1 MANVSSANLTDK
13 DIRGLEFKDQMYFK
27 VVGNPKE
34 LYVYVSPKGLKTFKI
49 RLRKDGKDTTKT
61 LSEFR
66 PGIYSVAEARR
77 DANALLAQ
85 LSQGKELDVILGK
98 SDKYK
103 FKSLFDKLI
112 EQKRRGENEESTI
125 AKIIRM
131 VSTYILPKFGDRDVK
146 TIKRSELLEV
156 FNAIFNPNNKKSRLV
171 TIRRLIYYCG
181 AVFDIAIN
189 DEYIIGR
196 NPCAML
202 HKEFPTSDKHN
213 KNHEINT
220 EYPALTEEVDI
231 KEFLDDLKTD
241 DKLDLATKRALYLQI
256 LCVNRPGNTASA
268 KWEDIDLE
276 KRIWT
281 IKAREMKSRTAHQI
295 ALSSYAIKILK
306 EQQLFSES
314 DEFVFPST
322 NAAGH
327 LHRDSLSKAIRN
339 LGGKGKYKDRATS
352 HGFRATFRTIC
363 STHKA
368 ELYGLGI
375 TEEAIES
382 ALAHV
387 ESNEVKRSYERKKAT
402 IEQIATLM
410 QWYGDYLNSITPLF

>member
-1 MANVSSANLTDK
+1 M
-13 DIRGLEFKDQMYFK
+13 
-27 VVGNPKE
+27 
-34 LYVYVSPKGLKTFKI
+34 
-49 RLRKDGKDTTKT
+49 
-61 LSEFR
+61 
-66 PGIYSVAEARR
+66 
-77 DANALLAQ
+77 
-85 LSQGKELDVILGK
+85 
-98 SDKYK
+98 
-103 FKSLFDKLI
+103 
-112 EQKRRGENEESTI
+112 TI
-125 AKIIRM
+125 H
-131 VSTYILPKFGDRDVK
+131 
-146 TIKRSELLEV
+146 
-156 FNAIFNPNNKKSRLV
+156 
-171 TIRRLIYYCG
+171 RLINYCS
-181 AVFDIAIN
+181 AVFDIAIH
-189 DEYIIGR
+189 DEYIGR

-202 HKEFPTSDKHN
+202 HKEFPTSSRHN
-213 KNHEINT
+213 KNCQINT
-220 EYPALTEEVDI
+220 AYPALTEEVDI
-231 KEFLDDLKTD
+231 KEFLDDLKMD
-241 DKLDLATKRALYLQI
+241 DKLELATKRALYLQI
-256 LCVNRPGNTASA
+256 LCVNRPANTASA
-268 KWEDIDLE
+268 KWDDIDLE
-276 KRIWT
+276 KGIWT

-368 ELYGLGI
+368 ELYSLGV

>member
-1 MANVSSANLTDK
+1 MANISKAHLSDK
-13 DIRGLEFKDQMYFK
+13 DIKNLKAKDKRYK
-27 VVGNPKE
+27 VAVGSPKE
-34 LYVYVSPKGLKTFKI
+34 LYLFVHPSGTKTFFLRLAGDKI
-49 RLRKDGKDTTKT
+49 VRLK
-61 LSEFR
+61 EFR

-77 DANALLAQ
+77 EANALLAQ
-85 LSQGKELDVILGK
+85 LAQGKEIDAILGK

-103 FKSLFDKLI
+103 FKSLFDQLI
-112 EQKRRGENEESTI
+112 EQKRRKGSSAGYI
-125 AKIIRM
+125 AKIINM
-131 VSTYILPKFGDRDVK
+131 VSTYILPKLGDRDVK
-146 TIKRSELLEV
+146 SIKRDELLEI
-156 FNAIFNPNNKKSRLV
+156 FKAIFNPNNKESRLE
-171 TIRRLIYYCG
+171 TIHRLIYYCD
-181 AVFDIAIN
+181 AVFDIAID
-189 DEYIIGR
+189 DEYMGR

-202 HKEFPTSDKHN
+202 HKQFPTSRRYN
-213 KNHEINT
+213 RNREIDV

-268 KWEDIDLE
+268 KWDDIDLE
-276 KRIWT
+276 KGIWT

-306 EQQLFSES
+306 EQQLFSGN
-314 DEFVFPST
+314 DKFVFPS
-322 NAAGH
+322 ASAEGH
-327 LHRDSLSKAIRN
+327 LHRDSISKAIRN
-339 LGGKGKYKDRATS
+339 LGGKDKYRGRATS

-368 ELYGLGI
+368 QLYRLGI

-387 ESNEVKRSYERKKAT
+387 EPNEVKRSYERKKAT
-402 IEQIATLM
+402 IEQIRTLM

>member
-1 MANVSSANLTDK
+1 MANISKAHLSDK
-13 DIRGLEFKDQMYFK
+13 DIKNLKAKDKRYK
-27 VVGNPKE
+27 VAVGSPKE
-34 LYVYVSPKGLKTFKI
+34 LYLFVHPSGTKTFFLRLAGDKI
-49 RLRKDGKDTTKT
+49 VSLK
-61 LSEFR
+61 EFR

-85 LSQGKELDVILGK
+85 LSQGKVILGK

-103 FKSLFDKLI
+103 FKSLFNKFI
-112 EQKRRGENEESTI
+112 EQKRRKENQESTI

-131 VSTYILPKFGDRDVK
+131 VSTYILPKFGDRDVND
-146 TIKRSELLEV
+146 IKRNDLLEV

-171 TIRRLIYYCG
+171 TIHRLINYCS
-181 AVFDIAIN
+181 AVFDIAMH
-189 DEYIIGR
+189 DEYIGR

-202 HKEFPTSDKHN
+202 HKEFPTSSRHN
-213 KNHEINT
+213 KNCQINT
-220 EYPALTEEVDI
+220 AYHALTEEADI
-231 KEFLDDLKTD
+231 KEFLDDLKMD
-241 DKLDLATKRALYLQI
+241 DKLELATKRALYLQI
-256 LCVNRPGNTASA
+256 LCVNRPANTASA
-268 KWEDIDLE
+268 KWDDIDLE
-276 KRIWT
+276 KGIWT

-368 ELYGLGI
+368 ELYSLGV

>member
-1 MANVSSANLTDK
+1 MANISKAHLSDK
-13 DIRGLEFKDQMYFK
+13 DIRNLKAKDKRYK
-27 VVGNPKE
+27 VAVGSPKE
-34 LYVYVSPKGLKTFKI
+34 LYLFVHPSGTKTFFLRLAGDKI
-49 RLRKDGKDTTKT
+49 VSLK
-61 LSEFR
+61 EFR
-66 PGIYSVAEARR
+66 PGIYSVAEARKK
-77 DANALLAQ
+77 ANALLAQ
-85 LSQGKELDVILGK
+85 LAQGKELDVILGK
-98 SDKYK
+98 SNKYK
-103 FKSLFDKLI
+103 FKSLFDKVI
-112 EQKRRGENEESTI
+112 EQKHRSGDSEGYI
-125 AKIIRM
+125 AKIISM

-146 TIKRSELLEV
+146 DIKRSELLEV
-156 FNAIFNPNNKKSRLV
+156 LNAIFNPNNKKSRLE
-171 TIRRLIYYCG
+171 TIHRLINYCG

-189 DEYIIGR
+189 DEHIGR

-202 HKEFPTSDKHN
+202 HKEFPTSSRHN
-213 KNHEINT
+213 KNCQINT
-220 EYPALTEEVDI
+220 AYHALTEETDI
-231 KEFLDDLKTD
+231 KEFLDDLKMD
-241 DKLDLATKRALYLQI
+241 DKLELATKRAIYLQI

-268 KWEDIDLE
+268 KWDDIDLE
-276 KRIWT
+276 KGIWT
-281 IKAREMKSRTAHQI
+281 IRAVEMKSRTPHQI
-295 ALSSYAIKILK
+295 PLSSYAKEILK

-368 ELYGLGI
+368 ELYSLGV

>member
-1 MANVSSANLTDK
+1 MANISKAHLSDK
-13 DIRGLEFKDQMYFK
+13 DIKNLKAKDKRYK
-27 VVGNPKE
+27 VAVGSPKE
-34 LYVYVSPKGLKTFKI
+34 LYLFVHPSGTKTFFLRLAGDKI
-49 RLRKDGKDTTKT
+49 VSLK
-61 LSEFR
+61 EFR
-66 PGIYSVAEARR
+66 PGIYSVAEARKE
-77 DANALLAQ
+77 ANALLAQ
-85 LSQGKELDVILGK
+85 LAQGKELDVILGK

-103 FKSLFDKLI
+103 FKSLFNKFI
-112 EQKRRGENEESTI
+112 EQKRRKENQESTI

-131 VSTYILPKFGDRDVK
+131 VSTYILPKFGDRDVND
-146 TIKRSELLEV
+146 IKRNDLLEV

-171 TIRRLIYYCG
+171 TIHRLINYCS
-181 AVFDIAIN
+181 AVFDIAMH
-189 DEYIIGR
+189 DEYIGR

-202 HKEFPTSDKHN
+202 HKEFPTSSRHN
-213 KNHEINT
+213 KNCQINT
-220 EYPALTEEVDI
+220 AYHALTEEADI
-231 KEFLDDLKTD
+231 KEFLDDLKMD
-241 DKLDLATKRALYLQI
+241 DKLELATKRALYLQI
-256 LCVNRPGNTASA
+256 LCVNRPANTASA
-268 KWEDIDLE
+268 KWDDIDLE
-276 KRIWT
+276 KGIWT

-368 ELYGLGI
+368 ELYSLGV

>member
-13 DIRGLEFKDQMYFK
+13 DIRSLEFKDRMYFK

-85 LSQGKELDVILGK
+85 LAQGKELDVILGK

-103 FKSLFDKLI
+103 FKSLFDKVI
-112 EQKRRGENEESTI
+112 EQKHRSGDSEGYI
-125 AKIIRM
+125 AKIISM
-131 VSTYILPKFGDRDVK
+131 VSTYILPEFGDRDVK
-146 TIKRSELLEV
+146 DIKRSELLEV
-156 FNAIFNPNNKKSRLV
+156 LNAIFNPNNKESRLE
-171 TIRRLIYYCG
+171 TIHRLIYYCG

-189 DEYIIGR
+189 DEYIGR

-202 HKEFPTSDKHN
+202 HKEFPTSHKHN

-220 EYPALTEEVDI
+220 EYPALTEEMDI
-231 KEFLDDLKTD
+231 KEFLDDLKMD
-241 DKLDLATKRALYLQI
+241 DKLELATKRAIYLQI

-268 KWEDIDLE
+268 KWDDIDLE
-276 KRIWT
+276 KGIWT
-281 IKAREMKSRTAHQI
+281 IRAVEMKSRTPHQI
-295 ALSSYAIKILK
+295 PLSSYAKKILK
-306 EQQLFSES
+306 EQQLFSRN
-314 DEFVFPST
+314 DKFVFPST

-368 ELYGLGI
+368 ELYRLGI

-387 ESNEVKRSYERKKAT
+387 EPNEVKRSYERKKAT
-402 IEQIATLM
+402 IEQIAKLM

>member
-1 MANVSSANLTDK
+1 MANISKAHLSDKEIKNLKAKDK
-13 DIRGLEFKDQMYFK
+13 RYK
-27 VVGNPKE
+27 VAVGSPKE
-34 LYVYVSPKGLKTFKI
+34 LYLFVHPSGTKTFFLRLAGDKI
-49 RLRKDGKDTTKT
+49 VRLK
-61 LSEFR
+61 EFR

-77 DANALLAQ
+77 EANALLAQ
-85 LSQGKELDVILGK
+85 LAQGKEIDAILGK

-103 FKSLFDKLI
+103 FKSLFDQLI
-112 EQKRRGENEESTI
+112 EQKRRKGSSAGYI
-125 AKIIRM
+125 AKIINM
-131 VSTYILPKFGDRDVK
+131 VSTYILPKLGDRDVK
-146 TIKRSELLEV
+146 SIKRDELLEI
-156 FNAIFNPNNKKSRLV
+156 FKAIFNPNNKESRLE
-171 TIRRLIYYCG
+171 TIHRLVYYCG
-181 AVFDIAIN
+181 AVFDIAID
-189 DEYIIGR
+189 DEYMGR

-202 HKEFPTSDKHN
+202 HKQFPTSRRYN
-213 KNHEINT
+213 RNREIDV

-268 KWEDIDLE
+268 KWDDIDLE
-276 KRIWT
+276 KGIWT
-281 IKAREMKSRTAHQI
+281 IKAREMKLRTAHQI

-306 EQQLFSES
+306 EQQLFSGN
-314 DEFVFPST
+314 DKFVFPS
-322 NAAGH
+322 ASAEGH
-327 LHRDSLSKAIRN
+327 LHRDSISKAIRN
-339 LGGKGKYKDRATS
+339 LGGKDKYKGRATS

-368 ELYGLGI
+368 QLYRLGI

-387 ESNEVKRSYERKKAT
+387 EPNEVKRSYERKKAT
-402 IEQIATLM
+402 IEQIRTLM

>member
-1 MANVSSANLTDK
+1 MANISKAHLSDK
-13 DIRGLEFKDQMYFK
+13 DIKNLKAKDKRYK
-27 VVGNPKE
+27 VAVGSPKE
-34 LYVYVSPKGLKTFKI
+34 LYLFVHPSGTKTFFLRLAGDKI
-49 RLRKDGKDTTKT
+49 VRLK
-61 LSEFR
+61 EFR

-77 DANALLAQ
+77 EANALLAQ
-85 LSQGKELDVILGK
+85 LAQGKEIDAILGK

-103 FKSLFDKLI
+103 FKSLFDQLI
-112 EQKRRGENEESTI
+112 EQKRRKGSSAGYI
-125 AKIIRM
+125 AKIINM
-131 VSTYILPKFGDRDVK
+131 VSTYILPKLGDRDVK
-146 TIKRSELLEV
+146 SIKRDELLEI
-156 FNAIFNPNNKKSRLV
+156 FKAIFNPNNKESRLE
-171 TIRRLIYYCG
+171 TIHRLIYYCG
-181 AVFDIAIN
+181 AVFDIAID
-189 DEYIIGR
+189 DEYMGR

-202 HKEFPTSDKHN
+202 HKQFPTSRRYN
-213 KNHEINT
+213 RNREIDV

-268 KWEDIDLE
+268 KWDDIDLE
-276 KRIWT
+276 KGIWT

-306 EQQLFSES
+306 EQQLFSGN
-314 DEFVFPST
+314 DKFVFPS
-322 NAAGH
+322 ASAEGH
-327 LHRDSLSKAIRN
+327 LHRDSISKAIRN
-339 LGGKGKYKDRATS
+339 LGGKDKYRGRATS

-368 ELYGLGI
+368 ELYSLGV

-387 ESNEVKRSYERKKAT
+387 EPNEVKRSYERKKAT

>member
-1 MANVSSANLTDK
+1 MANISKAHLSDKEIKNLKAKDK
-13 DIRGLEFKDQMYFK
+13 RYK
-27 VVGNPKE
+27 VAVGSPKE
-34 LYVYVSPKGLKTFKI
+34 LYLFVHPSGTKTFFLRLAGDKI
-49 RLRKDGKDTTKT
+49 VSLK
-61 LSEFR
+61 EFR
-66 PGIYSVAEARR
+66 PGIYSVAEARKE
-77 DANALLAQ
+77 ANALLAQ
-85 LSQGKELDVILGK
+85 LAQGKELDVILGK

-103 FKSLFDKLI
+103 FKSLFDQLI
-112 EQKRRGENEESTI
+112 EQKHRKENQESTI

-146 TIKRSELLEV
+146 SIKRDELLEI
-156 FNAIFNPNNKKSRLV
+156 FKAIFNPNNKESRLE
-171 TIRRLIYYCG
+171 TIHRLIYYCG
-181 AVFDIAIN
+181 AVFDIAID
-189 DEYIIGR
+189 DEYMGR

-202 HKEFPTSDKHN
+202 HKEFPTSSRHN
-213 KNHEINT
+213 KNCQINT
-220 EYPALTEEVDI
+220 EYPALTEEMDI
-231 KEFLDDLKTD
+231 KEFLDDLKMD
-241 DKLDLATKRALYLQI
+241 DKLEPATKRAIYLQI

-268 KWEDIDLE
+268 KWDDIDLE
-276 KRIWT
+276 KGIWT

-339 LGGKGKYKDRATS
+339 LGSKGKYKDRATS